1 MLLTNLRKIHS
12 LAGGEMQRLK
22 KLFIINSI
30 VIAASLFFAV
40 VGVAM
45 ENEIAVV
52 GLFFI
57 TLPLLT
63 VIPAVALLFR
73 DMTDKRVC
81 DVMHSLPMT
90 ASERFWSKI
99 LALCYYHI
107 IPTLVVA
114 AAELGLICT
123 RFSEDL
129 AADIKYV
136 WLSYLVGVTALFFTV
151 AVTLI
156 CQMCFGTLAEVIYMT
171 VIALTA
177 FSVFPL
183 LVYQNISYA
192 AGFELLYDGMPLF
205 FCLWTYTSVAAL
217 DDPKV
222 FSFIA
227 GHEHTF
233 PAWPVLIVNVLI
245 SIGVIVLCSRLYKKR
260 TAETVGNPIAFR
272 PFLEVLSVLAV
283 FVMFHY
289 LDNLSRVVAIG
300 SSMAVFMVVHIILAR
315 GKSLKAVFAV
325 RILEYAVMIGIIL
338 IVNLVNTRTG
348 GFGLV
353 FSSPERELEH
363 CCIEIDLYDYT
374 DNNNGMD
381 GYHDRLNKTLYL
393 EDVDGD
399 KACEIADI
407 IHSHFEPNGDMG
419 WRRFYGKKYVNF
431 AVDERKTNRSKDI
444 MSSDD
449 KYYWDIVFDQ
459 TICFDCDVDTLY
471 QELIDAGMKPSSYSE
486 NSELDDDGY
495 YPEEVYYY

>member
-57 TLPLLT
+57 TLPLVT

-81 DVMHSLPMT
+81 DVMHSLPMM

-129 AADIKYV
+129 ADDIKVV
-136 WLSYLVGVTALFFTV
+136 WLGYLVGVTALLFTV
-151 AVTLI
+151 AVTLL

-171 VIALTA
+171 LIALTA
-177 FSVFPL
+177 FSVFPI
-183 LVYQNISYA
+183 LVYQNITYA
-192 AGFELLYDGMPLF
+192 AGFDVMFDSMPFF
-205 FCLWTYTSVAAL
+205 FCLWTYTSVLAV
-217 DDPKV
+217 DDTKV

-227 GHEHTF
+227 GHDNTF
-233 PAWPVLIVNVLI
+233 SAWPVLIVNVFI
-245 SIGVIVLCSRLYKKR
+245 SIGVIYLCSRLYKKR
-260 TAETVGNPIAFR
+260 TAETVGNPIAFKL
-272 PFLEVLSVLAV
+272 FLEVLSILAV
-283 FVMFHY
+283 FVMFEF
-289 LDNLSRVVAIG
+289 LDQLNRVVAIG

-315 GKSLKAVFAV
+315 GKSLKTVFAV
-325 RILEYAVMIGIIL
+325 RVLEYAVMIGIIL
-338 IVNLVNTRTG
+338 IVNLVNYKTG

-353 FSSPERELEH
+353 FSTPDSSLKH
-363 CCIEIDLYDYT
+363 CSVEVELYDYT
-374 DNNNGMD
+374 ESDNWYGQ
-381 GYHDRLNKTLYL
+381 RLEHRTLYL
-393 EDVDGD
+393 EDVDGE
-399 KACEIADI
+399 KACDIADLL
-407 IHSHFEPNGDMG
+407 HSHFVSNSDTG
-419 WRRFYGKKYVNF
+419 WRRYYSKSYANLL
-431 AVDERKTNRSKDI
+431 VDERKSNQNPHISNP
-444 MSSDD
+444 DD
-449 KYYWDIVFDQ
+449 KYYWDMVFDQ

-471 QELIDAGMKPSSYSE
+471 QELIDAGMKPSGEEDMYS
-486 NSELDDDGY
+486 DDGY
-495 YPEEVYYY
+495 YPEEEYYY